1 MSLRASRVRLLIASL
16 SLFTP
21 GLSALA
27 RPMHMMESHPAAGA
41 VVDGRN
47 AQYFV
52 RFDAPVDHRNSRLF
66 ITNAGRL
73 VQTLPPLLSAAPEV
87 LFASADALAPGDYEL
102 HWAAKSMPDAD
113 FTDGSVALTVVR

>member
-1 MSLRASRVRLLIASL
+1 MTARAATAFLLIAL
-16 SLFTP
+16 LFPFAP
-21 GLSALA
+21 GQPAVA

-73 VQTLPPLLSAAPEV
+73 VQTLHPLLSAAPEV
-87 LFASADALAPGDYEL
+87 LFASAEALAPGDYEL

-113 FTDGSVALTVVR
+113 FTDGSVAFTVVR